1 MDGTRELDMPT
12 LLVVLL
18 EGGKYD
24 GWLSGERSSGLTT
37 FSPLMSASRT
47 GGSSSNGE
55 GSSCAISR
63 DEE

>member
-1 MDGTRELDMPT
+1 MDGTREPDMPT
-12 LLVVLL
+12 LLVVFL

-37 FSPLMSASRT
+37 FSSLISSKG
-47 GGSSSNGE
+47 GGSSSNGD